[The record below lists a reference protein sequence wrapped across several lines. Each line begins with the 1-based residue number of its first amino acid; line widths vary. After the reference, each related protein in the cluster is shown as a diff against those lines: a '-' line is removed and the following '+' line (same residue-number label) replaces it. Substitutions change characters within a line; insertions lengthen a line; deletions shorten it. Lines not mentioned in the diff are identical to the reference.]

1 VSSLD
6 AALRAIT
13 APDAASVA
21 AARRHQDR
29 LTKPPGSLGRLEDL
43 AVQLAA
49 VRGRDAAPLGGCAVL
64 VCAGD
69 HGVVRRGVSAYP
81 AEVTGQMVTNFL
93 GGGAAINVIARAA
106 GARVVVLDAG
116 VAADLPAHPQLLSR
130 RVRRGTADIVEGP
143 AMSREEALAAVEAGV
158 EAAWGLAAE
167 GVEALAVGD
176 MGIGNTT
183 AASAVVA
190 AVTGRPAGEVVGRGT
205 GVDDAGL
212 ARKREA
218 VDAAVARAAVDPA
231 DGLGVLAEVGGL
243 EIAAIAGAVVG
254 AASRRLLCVVDGH
267 PTTAGALAASLLA
280 PGCVDYCVAGHR
292 SAERGH
298 AVALEHLGLRPLLDL
313 DLRLGEGSG
322 AALAL
327 HLVRVAAA
335 LSAEMATFSSAGV
348 SGPAGT
354 DAGTGAG
361 ADAGTGAGAAAT
373 GGGAPTP

>member
-1 VSSLD
+1 MSALE
-6 AALRAIT
+6 AALQAI
-13 APDAASVA
+13 APPDASVAA
-21 AARRHQDR
+21 AARRHQDD

-49 VRGRDAAPLGGCAVL
+49 VRGRDRVALGGCAVL
-64 VCAGD
+64 VCAAD

-81 AEVTGQMVTNFL
+81 AEVTAQMVANFL
-93 GGGAAINVIARAA
+93 RGGAAINVIARAA
-106 GARVVVLDAG
+106 GARVVVLDVG
-116 VAADLPAHPQLLSR
+116 VAADLPAHPQLLAR
-130 RVRRGTADIVEGP
+130 RVRRGTADIVDGP
-143 AMSREEALAAVEAGV
+143 AMSREQARAAVEAGI
-158 EAAWGLAAE
+158 EAVWGLAAE
-167 GVEALAVGD
+167 GVEAVVVGD

-190 AVTGRPAGEVVGRGT
+190 AVTARPADEVVGRGT

-218 VDAAVARAAVDPA
+218 VDAAVARAAADPDDA
-231 DGLGVLAEVGGL
+231 LGVLAEVGGL

-254 AASRRLLCVVDGH
+254 AASRRLLCVLDGH
-267 PTTAGALAASLLA
+267 PATAGALAARALA
-280 PGCVDYCVAGHR
+280 PRCVDYCLAGHR

-313 DLRLGEGSG
+313 DLRLGEGTG

-348 SGPAGT
+348 SGPA
-354 DAGTGAG
+354 ASGAVEP
-361 ADAGTGAGAAAT
+361 AAS
-373 GGGAPTP
+373 GGSRPTP

>member
-1 VSSLD
+1 VTGLDTALLRITPLDD
-6 AALRAIT
+6 AAAE
-13 APDAASVA
+13 
-21 AARRHQDR
+21 AARVHQDD
-29 LTKPPGSLGRLEDL
+29 LTKPPGSLGRLEEL
-43 AVQLAA
+43 AVRLAA
-49 VRGRDAAPLGGCAVL
+49 VRGRDARPLGPCAVL

-69 HGVVRRGVSAYP
+69 HGVAARGVSAYP
-81 AEVTGQMVTNFL
+81 AEVTPQMVANFL
-93 GGGAAINVIARAA
+93 GGGAAINVIARVA

-116 VAADLPAHPQLLSR
+116 VAADLPEHPGLLAR
-130 RVRRGTADIVEGP
+130 KVRRGTGDIVAGP
-143 AMSREEALAAVEAGV
+143 AMTRDEARAAVEAGI
-158 EAAWGLAAE
+158 EAAWALADE

-190 AVTGRPAGEVVGRGT
+190 AITGRPAAEVVGRGT
-205 GVDDAGL
+205 GVDEAGL

-218 VDAAVARAAVDPA
+218 VAAAVARAGADPG

-243 EIAAIAGAVVG
+243 EIAAIAGAVIG
-254 AASRRLLCVVDGH
+254 AASRRMLCVLDGH
-267 PTTAGALAASLLA
+267 PATAAALAACLIA
-280 PGCVDYCVAGHR
+280 PGAVDYCVAGHR

-298 AVALEHLGLRPLLDL
+298 GVALEHLGLRPLLDL

-348 SGPAGT
+348 SGPAES
-354 DAGTGAG
+354 GATTPG
-361 ADAGTGAGAAAT
+361 ER
-373 GGGAPTP
+373 APTTP